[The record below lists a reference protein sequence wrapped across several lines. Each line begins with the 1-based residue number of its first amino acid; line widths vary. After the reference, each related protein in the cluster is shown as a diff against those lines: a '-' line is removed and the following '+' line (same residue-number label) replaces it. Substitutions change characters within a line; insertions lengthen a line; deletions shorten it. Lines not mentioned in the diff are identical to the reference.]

1 MASSKNNENT
11 NPISGGSVGW
21 GAILHNEIIVQK
33 KIINSFTNNFFWTI
47 MLLHYVIPNTNII

>member
-1 MASSKNNENT
+1 MPDLSFEMGIFYLLQMLLWYVMASSKNNENT

-33 KIINSFTNNFFWTI
+33 KNN
-47 MLLHYVIPNTNII
+47 